1 MELISL
7 GILLFAA
14 LGIILF
20 VVILLT
26 RGVFARDL
34 TNALKRV
41 NQQEQELQEKADI
54 LEQRIHLMEQEYRAK
69 LKRAEAEADQVLQ
82 DAKQQAMNVRTAAI
96 EEAKHRARQL
106 FLEAEQ
112 GRVQLRTEVA
122 KELDGRASRRACEAL
137 RALLSAQA
145 FAAMHATLMQE
156 LLGALKAL
164 DAGGFRAGLE
174 RVVVVSAQPLAPSD
188 AKPLTDWATAALGAA
203 VPVAFQVEPSLGAG
217 ALVQLGTTVVDNSL
231 VNRLAQV

>member
-1 MELISL
+1 MELVGL
-7 GILLFAA
+7 GLLLFSA

-54 LEQRIHLMEQEYRAK
+54 LERRLHLLEQEYRAK
-69 LKRAEAEADQVLQ
+69 LKRAETEADQLIQ
-82 DAKQQAMNVRTAAI
+82 DAKNQAMNVRTAAI

-112 GRVQLRTEVA
+112 GRVQLRTDVE
-122 KELDGRASRRACEAL
+122 KELDGRASRRACDSL
-137 RALLSAQA
+137 RTILSAQA
-145 FAAMHATLMQE
+145 FASVHAALMHE
-156 LLGALKAL
+156 LLDALKSL
-164 DAGGFRAGLE
+164 DTAGFRAGLE
-174 RVVVVSAQPLAPSD
+174 RIVVVTGQPLAPPE
-188 AKPLTDWATAALGAA
+188 AALLTDWAAAA
-203 VPVAFQVEPSLGAG
+203 VGSQVPVEFKVEPSLGAG
-217 ALVQLGTTVVDNSL
+217 GVVQLGTTVVDNSL
-231 VNRLAQV
+231 VNRLGHA